1 MESTFKLHPLPQV
14 VLEALQAA
22 SSKEGCPEGMEIV
35 GGLTEVSI
43 RKGLSDN
50 KEPEQQGVS

>member
-22 SSKEGCPEGMEIV
+22 SSKEECPEGMEIV
-35 GGLTEVSI
+35 GGLTEVGI
-43 RKGLSDN
+43 RKISRTTRSQN
-50 KEPEQQGVS
+50 NRA